1 VEAVAVRAQKRSQMG
16 DLNVAQGDAPLV
28 IVSAS
33 YRFSRWP
40 VSRPIVRIDGGFLSA
55 NCEACGVHSDKPL
68 VDAITDE

>member
-1 VEAVAVRAQKRSQMG
+1 MEAAAVRVQKRSQMG

-40 VSRPIVRIDGGFLSA
+40 VSRPIVRIDGGVF
-55 NCEACGVHSDKPL
+55 ACQL
-68 VDAITDE
+68 

>member
-1 VEAVAVRAQKRSQMG
+1 MAAVAVRVQKRNQMG

-40 VSRPIVRIDGGFLSA
+40 VSRRIVRINDGFFRVPTPRPVGFTPISR
-55 NCEACGVHSDKPL
+55 
-68 VDAITDE
+68 